1 MFYIKEMNIRPAYV
15 SKHMSNREK
24 QVILLMIPWGEK
36 LHHLAVLSFFFFNLQ
51 SHEKVCQNKDFCNIG
66 MPSEGT
72 KSLINTKKIDKTSFV
87 IYADLECFIEKIVR
101 CKDDPE
107 NSSATKLG

>member
-1 MFYIKEMNIRPAYV
+1 
-15 SKHMSNREK
+15 
-24 QVILLMIPWGEK
+24 
-36 LHHLAVLSFFFFNLQ
+36 
-51 SHEKVCQNKDFCNIG
+51 